1 MEGAAEAP
9 PGVQG
14 HRAGAAPQWGVA
26 EGKAT
31 SDVECPCSAPQRQEA
46 CVFRESP
53 GFEKQLAQPQ
63 RNRSPLLCLLQGNR
77 PKPPS
82 RGRWIREVAPDRTK
96 PEGVHLSAWSTV
108 PLFIGGSAASSFS
121 TLRKKQRGPEGVAK
135 FYPGVATPSGLPPLP
150 QSRPCPELTSPRGPR
165 GGGPRLLDSSA
176 ARCGFARFRDSAA
189 SATGGFRGAG

>member
-1 MEGAAEAP
+1 MEGAAEGP

-14 HRAGAAPQWGVA
+14 Q
-26 EGKAT
+26 
-31 SDVECPCSAPQRQEA
+31 CPCSAPQRQEA

-53 GFEKQLAQPQ
+53 GFEKQLVQPQ
-63 RNRSPLLCLLQGNR
+63 RNRSPLLSLLQGNR

-82 RGRWIREVAPDRTK
+82 RGREFPVAGLT
-96 PEGVHLSAWSTV
+96 AI
-108 PLFIGGSAASSFS
+108 LFVGGSAASSFS

-150 QSRPCPELTSPRGPR
+150 QSRPCLELTSPHGPR
-165 GGGPRLLDSSA
+165 GGGPRLPDTSA

-189 SATGGFRGAG
+189 SATGGFRGGGWDGDFGSLWEGECARGGSNLL

>member
-1 MEGAAEAP
+1 MP
-9 PGVQG
+9 LL
-14 HRAGAAPQWGVA
+14 RARRH
-26 EGKAT
+26 KK
-31 SDVECPCSAPQRQEA
+31 A

-63 RNRSPLLCLLQGNR
+63 RSHSPLPCLLHGNR

-121 TLRKKQRGPEGVAK
+121 LPRKKQRGPEGAAE
-135 FYPGVATPSGLPPLP
+135 FCPWTSAPSGLPPSP
-150 QSRPCPELTSPRGPR
+150 QSSPCPELTSPHGPR
-165 GGGPRLLDSSA
+165 GGGPRLLDTSA

-189 SATGGFRGAG
+189 SATGGFCGAGRYWCLGFFSWGRDGTFCG

>member
-1 MEGAAEAP
+1 MP
-9 PGVQG
+9 LL
-14 HRAGAAPQWGVA
+14 RARRH
-26 EGKAT
+26 KK
-31 SDVECPCSAPQRQEA
+31 A

-63 RNRSPLLCLLQGNR
+63 RSHSPLPCLLHGNR

-121 TLRKKQRGPEGVAK
+121 LPRKKQRGPEGAAE
-135 FYPGVATPSGLPPLP
+135 FCPWTSAPSGLPPSPHSSL
-150 QSRPCPELTSPRGPR
+150 CLELTSPHGPR
-165 GGGPRLLDSSA
+165 GGGPRLPDSSA
-176 ARCGFARFRDSAA
+176 TRCGFARFRDSAA
-189 SATGGFRGAG
+189 SATGGFRGGGWDSDFGSLWEGECARGGSSLL